1 MSQSMA
7 VLSSKHLFENV
18 QKMKCTENI
27 REIDY
32 YNEIINYFE
41 TTTGENVFVFD
52 QNDKWVDYSYIHL
65 MKELRSDKVLM
76 DADIGDVTKN
86 CLILILSLIEMKQKP
101 RGTSYNCCTDEAQV
115 AIKHS
120 LANALV

>member
-18 QKMKCTENI
+18 QKMKCTEKI

-41 TTTGENVFVFD
+41 ATTAENVFVFD

-65 MKELRSDKVLM
+65 MKELRNDKVLM

-101 RGTSYNCCTDEAQV
+101 RGISYGCCTDEDQV